1 MKAMVMVVVFMEAA
15 FTEALSCA
23 VIRDLPTL
31 LHLVIKKP
39 MKGWLI
45 PIFLNQETE
54 SLKI

>member
-1 MKAMVMVVVFMEAA
+1 MVMVVVFMEAA